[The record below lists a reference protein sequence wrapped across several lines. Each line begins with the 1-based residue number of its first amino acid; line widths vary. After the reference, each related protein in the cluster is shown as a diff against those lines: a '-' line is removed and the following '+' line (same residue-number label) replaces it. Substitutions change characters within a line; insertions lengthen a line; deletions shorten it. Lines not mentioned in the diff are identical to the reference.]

1 MADFKEISDLGIES
15 SQAYAQYDQIKNTS
29 NLDQANLVR
38 TKTQIDTNK
47 PSFVSNY
54 SLLFELEERN
64 RPFGETAP
72 PSNFYQMQNRAFV
85 YNLIPSIGGKDQIAL
100 KLENLE
106 QFGQTLDQS
115 NNEKAIEDLHRLQG
129 FLNSYI
135 RLEEDFT
142 LVEMEKNRFHK
153 A

>member
-29 NLDQANLVR
+29 NLDQANLIR
-38 TKTQIDTNK
+38 SKTQLDTNK

-54 SLLFELEERN
+54 SLLFELEEKN

-72 PSNFYQMQNRAFV
+72 PANFFQMQNRAFV

-100 KLENLE
+100 KLDSLE
-106 QFGQTLDQS
+106 QIGQTLNQVSDERQL
-115 NNEKAIEDLHRLQG
+115 EDFHRLKG
-129 FLNSYI
+129 FMETYQ